1 MNPYLSVTTTHQ
13 LGSHSFG
20 VITTSD
26 ILENQCIILIAYVLY
41 LNDMRQILKKRMI
54 SLSLSLQLSQ
64 ETDLG

>member
-13 LGSHSFG
+13 LGRHSFG

-26 ILENQCIILIAYVLY
+26 ILANQCIILIAYVLN
-41 LNDMRQILKKRMI
+41 LNHETNFEEKKD
-54 SLSLSLQLSQ
+54 LSLSLQLSL